1 MVLMELDL
9 KNTPTCVVNLKISW
23 HEPFETQKKDKDRRK
38 GKGRRFCLG
47 VRFIKFLAALAVLHK
62 HDSKNRMNCTR
73 MICFVLG
80 KIDRAAR
87 NLINLPPKQQRR
99 PSPFLL
105 YYYLSFFYALKPQP
119 QPQQVSLTFLWLRH
133 FNLRMYTV
141 QYILMLKWC
150 IPHSLFECAF

>member
-1 MVLMELDL
+1 M
-9 KNTPTCVVNLKISW
+9 KISSLFIDYLVCIEYFRDPCS
-23 HEPFETQKKDKDRRK
+23 HRRRIK
-38 GKGRRFCLG
+38 TEEKAK
-47 VRFIKFLAALAVLHK
+47 VVVSVWVSEFIKFLAALAVLHK
-62 HDSKNRMNCTR
+62 DDSKNRMNCTR

-119 QPQQVSLTFLWLRH
+119 QPQPQQVSLTFLWLRH